1 MVQTT
6 DASPSDV
13 GVGHVAQ
20 AALDLETQGWAVVP
34 DVLSTIECEEY
45 VNGAWTWLESLDTG
59 IKRSDPATWGDD
71 RWPSSFR
78 GIINTLEV
86 SHQDFVWR
94 VRQNPRILQ
103 VGEAWLVFCSIW
115 QSSFCLP
122 LLEQIIHCCCC
133 FMVAFSSW
141 IMLSYPCQ

>member
-6 DASPSDV
+6 DATPGDI
-13 GVGHVAQ
+13 GVGPIAQ

-34 DVLSTIECEEY
+34 DVLSTVECEEY
-45 VNGAWTWLESLDTG
+45 VSGAWTWLESLDTG
-59 IKRSDPATWGDD
+59 IKRGDPATWGDD

-103 VGEAWLVFCSIW
+103 VGEACLFLCSIW
-115 QSSFCLP
+115 QSLFCLP
-122 LLEQIIHCCCC
+122 LLEQTIHRCCCC
-133 FMVAFSSW
+133 CCSMVASS
-141 IMLSYPCQ
+141 S

>member
-6 DASPSDV
+6 ERLPAKPTDV
-13 GVGHVAQ
+13 NAGPTAQ
-20 AALDLETQGWAVVP
+20 AAADLETQGWAVIS
-34 DVLSTIECEEY
+34 DVLTPRECEEY
-45 VNGAWTWLESLDTG
+45 VSRVWEWLESLETG
-59 IKRSDPATWGDD
+59 IRRDDPKTWGED

-103 VGEAWLVFCSIW
+103 VGK
-115 QSSFCLP
+115 
-122 LLEQIIHCCCC
+122 
-133 FMVAFSSW
+133 
-141 IMLSYPCQ
+141 

>member
-1 MVQTT
+1 MESYYNRRLAACCEAWYLLKIPKQLLYLAYLGSCSIVHLMVQTT
-6 DASPSDV
+6 DASPSDI
-13 GVGHVAQ
+13 GVGPIAQ

-34 DVLSTIECEEY
+34 DVLSTVECEEY
-45 VNGAWTWLESLDTG
+45 VSGAWTWLESLDTG
-59 IKRSDPATWGDD
+59 IKRDDPATWGDD

-103 VGEAWLVFCSIW
+103 VGEA
-115 QSSFCLP
+115 
-122 LLEQIIHCCCC
+122 
-133 FMVAFSSW
+133 
-141 IMLSYPCQ
+141 